1 MKKIINTKK
10 APAAIGPYVQAVSA
24 NGFLFTSGQL
34 GIDPLTGHLPE
45 GIDSQARRSLENLK
59 EILAQEGLTL
69 DDVVKTTVFVKDLA
83 DFAAINAIYQDAFGV
98 NFLARS
104 CVQVAALPAGGLVE
118 IEVIAC
124 LK

>member
-1 MKKIINTKK
+1 MKKVINTKK
-10 APAAIGPYVQAVSA
+10 APAAIGPYVQAVCA

-34 GIDPLTGHLPE
+34 GIDPLTGSLPE
-45 GIDSQARRSLENLK
+45 GVDSQARRSLENLK

-69 DDVVKTTVFVKDLA
+69 DDVVKTTVFLKDLS
-83 DFAAINAIYQDAFGV
+83 DFAAVNAIYQDAFGV
-98 NFLARS
+98 NYPARS
-104 CVQVAALPAGGLVE
+104 CVQVAALPAGVLVE